1 MFVIFYR
8 TIILY
13 FVVLA
18 VIRLMGKGEL
28 SNMSPFQMVVL
39 FMIADLASI
48 PIESTDYSILY
59 GVVAIGT
66 LTMIEVLIS
75 FLSIKSEKLKIL
87 FNGLP
92 SLLIDQGHINYKEMK
107 RHRITIN
114 DLVEQIRLCEVPSIS
129 DVDFA
134 IMESNGDLSVIKKSL
149 YDTNQTFLPTVL
161 ISDGVLYKRNLSRT
175 NWTEDSLLSKLEQKG
190 YSDIKSI
197 FMLFSDDKS
206 NLHIYIKDQKSGYAM
221 HSNL

>member
-1 MFVIFYR
+1 MFLIFYR

-13 FVVLA
+13 FIVLA

-48 PIESTDYSILY
+48 PIESTDFSIWY
-59 GVVAIGT
+59 GVVAIGA
-66 LTMIEVLIS
+66 LTIIEIFIS

-92 SLLIDQGHINYKEMK
+92 SLLIDQGNINYKEMK

-114 DLVEQIRLCEVPSIS
+114 DLVEQVRLCEVPSIS
-129 DVDFA
+129 DVDYA
-134 IMESNGDLSVIKKSL
+134 IMESNGDLSVIRKSICGTSQS
-149 YDTNQTFLPTVL
+149 YLPTVL

-175 NWTEDSLLSKLEQKG
+175 KWTEESLLNKLEAKG

-206 NLHIYIKDQKSGYAM
+206 ILHIYIKEKKSGFAM
-221 HSNL
+221 HYIL